1 MDNRLDPSDEISQW
15 LNIFA
20 RYHPKSMD
28 MDLSR
33 THRLMRDLG
42 DPYLK
47 LPPVIHVAGTNGKG
61 SSLAFMRAMLE
72 SVGLKVHV
80 MTSPHLVEF
89 RERFVVSSAVISND
103 ILADY
108 MGRINAMNAGQSAT
122 FFELITAVG
131 FQLFHDFPADICLLE
146 TGMGGRLD
154 ATNIIPKPLCTLIT
168 MISKDHQQFLGNDLT
183 SIAFEKAGIMKEGV
197 PCVIGSQTDEAWAA
211 GVMKVFEERA
221 QALGVSQYRHNV
233 EWGYEVTN
241 DGFSFDLKGEITH
254 CPRPNLLGAH
264 QYANAAAALVTLKVA
279 GYDITRM
286 QQGITKALWRG
297 RLQPLH
303 TGVFQA
309 ALRTGDELWLD
320 GGHNDSA
327 GAVLAA
333 QIAAWRADD
342 ATRDTHLIIGMLK
355 TKNPHE
361 FVAPMRDHL
370 SSITA
375 IAIPDQDL
383 SFAADDLASILK
395 SNHAQ
400 SVDEAIRNIVSRA
413 QKPLRILIAG
423 SLYLA
428 GYVLKDNN

>member
-1 MDNRLDPSDEISQW
+1 MDNRLDPSHEISQW
-15 LNIFA
+15 LSVFA

-33 THRLMRDLG
+33 THRLMRDLV
-42 DPYLK
+42 DPHLN

-72 SVGLKVHV
+72 SVGLRVHV

-89 RERFVVSSAVISND
+89 RERFVVSSAVISNE

-108 MGRINAMNAGQSAT
+108 MAEINAINAGQSAT
-122 FFELITAVG
+122 FFELITALG
-131 FQLFHDFPADICLLE
+131 FKLFHDFPADICLLE

-154 ATNIIPKPLCTLIT
+154 ATNIIPKPFCTLIT
-168 MISKDHQQFLGNDLT
+168 MISKDHQQFLGNDLC

-197 PCVIGSQTDEAWAA
+197 PCVIGAQTDEALAE
-211 GVMKVFEERA
+211 GVMKVFETRA
-221 QALGVSQYRHNV
+221 QALKVPLFRHGI
-233 EWGYEVTN
+233 EWDYEITK
-241 DGFSFDLKGEITH
+241 DGFTLNFKGESID

-264 QYANAAAALVTLKVA
+264 QYANAAAAAISLKVA
-279 GYDITRM
+279 GYDTTRM
-286 QQGITKALWRG
+286 LEGITKAAWRG

-303 TGVFQA
+303 TGVLQA
-309 ALRTGDELWLD
+309 ALRTGDELLLD

-342 ATRDTHLIIGMLK
+342 ATRDTYLIIGMLK

-361 FVAPMRDHL
+361 FVAPMRTHL

-375 IAIPDQDL
+375 IPIPDQDL
-383 SFAADDLASILK
+383 SFAADDLAAILQ
-395 SNHAQ
+395 SNYAP
-400 SVDEAIRNIVSRA
+400 SVDEAIRNIVERS
-413 QKPLRILIAG
+413 QKPVRILIAG

-428 GYVLKDNN
+428 GHVLKDNG